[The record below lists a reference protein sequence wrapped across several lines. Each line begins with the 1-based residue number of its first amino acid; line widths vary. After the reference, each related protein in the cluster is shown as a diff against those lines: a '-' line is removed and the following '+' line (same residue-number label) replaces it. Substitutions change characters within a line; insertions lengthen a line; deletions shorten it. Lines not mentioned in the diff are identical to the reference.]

1 MTEQK
6 AKEPMD
12 YKDTVFLPKTDFP
25 MKAGLPQKEPGIL
38 AKWEADGLYHRSREA
53 RAGREKFILHDG
65 PPYANGDMH
74 IGHALNHILKDMV
87 CRTQSLLGKDA
98 PYVPGWD
105 CHGLPIEWKV
115 EEQYRKKKLN
125 KDEVP
130 VKEFRAECRAY
141 AQHWV
146 NVQREQVKRLGILG
160 HWEKPYLTMDFDSE
174 ATIVSELLKFAESG
188 QLYRGAKPVMWS
200 PVEKTALAEAEVEY
214 EEITSTQI
222 DVAFEIVESPI
233 PELVGAHAVIW
244 TTTPW
249 TIPVNQA
256 IAYGPDVEYSLVE
269 AATAA
274 TVGFETRSG
283 GKVTAQSD
291 LFACRRYLVASALF
305 EQFKGRAQFVDL
317 WQVVATLNGSDLAG
331 TIARHPIYNYLRHS
345 REGGN
350 PSPATSSQPD
360 GSVMDPR
367 LRGGDEKGNGMSDA
381 EWERALEF
389 YARPRPF
396 LPGDFVTTD
405 SGTGLVHMAPDHGED
420 DFDLCKAHG
429 IEPVFAVGPDGRYRD
444 DWAWLGGNTLSV
456 INSKLNAPPNADGT
470 GGPICE
476 ALKATGAL
484 LSARND
490 ESTRHSYPHSWRSKA
505 KVIYRCTPQ
514 WFVPMDKPVDR
525 DCPRMGTV
533 PNAGGAQSGTVP
545 KGTVPDVTLDGVG
558 HASGIPATLRELA
571 TAAIADTRWVPEKG
585 RNRIGAMV
593 EGRPDWVLSRQRAW
607 GVPITLFVDRKSG
620 QYLNDAGVNAR
631 IVEAIKAE
639 GVDAW
644 EAARAQE
651 YLGDAYTCEDYEQ
664 VFDILDVWFDSGCT
678 HVFTLESG
686 KWPEL
691 SWPADLYLEG
701 SDQHRGWF
709 QSSLLQSSAT
719 RGRAPYDAVLTH
731 GFTMDAKGLKMSK
744 SVGNTVDPLKVM
756 EVNGADIIRLWA
768 LSVDFTE
775 DHRIGDEILKG
786 VGDQYRKLR
795 NTFRYLL
802 GALDGFS
809 EAERVNFGQGLSPNG
824 DCPQNAPE
832 EGIVPMRGQSLEQ
845 LPELERYVLHLLS
858 GLDAKLK
865 VAVDD
870 FDFNSY
876 VRLLSDFANED
887 LSAFF
892 FDIRKDC
899 LYCDAPDSPKRRAY
913 RTVLDILFHAMVR
926 YAAPVLVFTAEEV
939 WASRYPDAE
948 SVHLL
953 EWPIL
958 PSLRHSREGGNP
970 SPETFSQPDDPV
982 MDPRLRGGDE
992 LVEKWTRLRSL
1003 REGVL
1008 AHLETLR
1015 REKVI
1020 GSSLEGSLQLTL
1032 RQDSDVALVQSL
1044 DFDEICIAC
1053 EIAVETNSSV
1063 PEHVDM
1069 VLIGATKTT
1078 HHKCGRCWRHLP
1090 EVSEDGALCGRCDDV
1105 ISNQ

>member
-6 AKEPMD
+6 D

-38 AKWEADGLYHRSREA
+38 ARWNEQDLYHRLREA
-53 RAGREKFILHDG
+53 RAGRPKFILHDG

-146 NVQREQVKRLGILG
+146 NVQREQVKRLGVLG
-160 HWEKPYLTMDFDSE
+160 NWDKPYLTMDFDSE
-174 ATIVSELLKFAESG
+174 ATIVSELMKFAAGG

-214 EEITSTQI
+214 EDITSTQI
-222 DVAFEIVESPI
+222 DVAFEIVEAPNA
-233 PELVGAHAVIW
+233 PELVGAYAVIW

-256 IAYGPDVEYSLVE
+256 LAYNYNVAYKLVE
-269 AATAA
+269 IKAG
-274 TVGFETRSG
+274 VFDDHPELLHLK
-283 GKVTAQSD
+283 GKQ
-291 LFACRRYLVASALF
+291 FLVAS
-305 EQFKGRAQFVDL
+305 DL
-317 WQVVATLNGSDLAG
+317 VEGFLNRILPELGSQMDWLTNWEYEFGNLEGAV
-331 TIARHPIYNYLRHS
+331 ARHPMHAL
-345 REGGN
+345 GGFFAK
-350 PSPATSSQPD
+350 PRPMLD
-360 GSVMDPR
+360 GS
-367 LRGGDEKGNGMSDA
+367 S
-381 EWERALEF
+381 
-389 YARPRPF
+389 
-396 LPGDFVTTD
+396 FVTTET
-405 SGTGLVHMAPDHGED
+405 GTGLVHMSPDHGED
-420 DFDLCKAHG
+420 DFDLCKTNG
-429 IEPVFAVGPDGRYRD
+429 IEPQFAVEGDGKYRA
-444 DWAWLGGNTLSV
+444 DWGWLGGQGSV
-456 INSKLNAPPNADGT
+456 INPKFNAPD
-470 GGPICE
+470 GPICSDLRE
-476 ALKATGAL
+476 AGGL
-484 LSARND
+484 LAASAD
-490 ESTRHSYPHSWRSKA
+490 YKHSYPHSWRSKA

-514 WFVPMDKPVDR
+514 WFVPMDREQAPSASLRSAPPPEGEDLVSA
-525 DCPRMGTV
+525 PLQQSS
-533 PNAGGAQSGTVP
+533 PLGG
-545 KGTVPDVTLDGVG
+545 GVG
-558 HASGIPATLRELA
+558 EADGGGTLRQRAMSE
-571 TAAIADTRWVPEKG
+571 IDRVRWVPEKG
-585 RNRIGAMV
+585 RNRISSMV

-620 QYLNDAGVNAR
+620 QYLCDPAVNAR
-631 IVEAIKAE
+631 IVAAIKIE

-644 EAARAQE
+644 EADRAQE
-651 YLGDAYTCEDYEQ
+651 YLGDGYNADDYEQ

-691 SWPADLYLEG
+691 SWPANLYLEG

-709 QSSLLQSSAT
+709 QSSLLQSCGT
-719 RGRAPYDAVLTH
+719 RGRAPYDTVLTH
-731 GFTMDAKGLKMSK
+731 GFTMDQKGLKMSK

-756 EVNGADIIRLWA
+756 ETNGADIIRLWA
-768 LSVDFTE
+768 LSVDYTE

-786 VGDQYRKLR
+786 VADQYRKLR
-795 NTFRYLL
+795 NTFRYML

-809 EAERVNFGQGLSPNG
+809 DAEKVAV
-824 DCPQNAPE
+824 DD
-832 EGIVPMRGQSLEQ
+832 M
-845 LPELERYVLHLLS
+845 PELERYMLHLLADM
-858 GLDAKLK
+858 DAKLK
-865 VAVDD
+865 VAVND
-870 FDFNSY
+870 FDFNTY

-899 LYCDAPDSPKRRAY
+899 LYCDAPTDPKRMAY

-939 WASRYPDAE
+939 WGTRFPDAD

-953 EWPIL
+953 EWPEVDAGWI
-958 PSLRHSREGGNP
+958 
-970 SPETFSQPDDPV
+970 D
-982 MDPRLRGGDE
+982 
-992 LVEKWTRLRSL
+992 
-1003 REGVL
+1003 
-1008 AHLETLR
+1008 ETLLFNR
-1015 REKVI
+1015 MDMRPWRKAVSAAIEPLRQQKLL
-1020 GSSLEGSLQLTL
+1020 GSSLEANVKIPIAFGGTFEQSM
-1032 RQDSDVALVQSL
+1032 RQMDLA
-1044 DFDEICIAC
+1044 EICIVSD
-1053 EIAVETNSSV
+1053 AVIVEHTVPDETA
-1063 PEHVDM
+1063 
-1069 VLIGATKTT
+1069 GAVIVERTN

-1090 EVSEDGALCGRCDDV
+1090 EVTEDGALCGRCDTV
-1105 ISNQ
+1105 LNA

>member
-6 AKEPMD
+6 D

-38 AKWEADGLYHRSREA
+38 ARWEEQGLYHKLREA

-160 HWEKPYLTMDFDSE
+160 HWDKPYLTMDFDSE

-214 EEITSTQI
+214 EDIVSTQI

-256 IAYGPDVEYSLVE
+256 IAYGPDVEYVLIEPMEGEGASYLIAE
-269 AATAA
+269 NLFNE
-274 TVGFETRSG
+274 TVGRLGFNSPGQPNYIIVNDYPGEM
-283 GKVTAQSD
+283 
-291 LFACRRYLVASALF
+291 
-305 EQFKGRAQFVDL
+305 
-317 WQVVATLNGSDLAG
+317 LAG
-331 TIARHPIYNYLRHS
+331 TIVRHPMHHL
-345 REGGN
+345 GGFF
-350 PSPATSSQPD
+350 A
-360 GSVMDPR
+360 
-367 LRGGDEKGNGMSDA
+367 K
-381 EWERALEF
+381 
-389 YARPRPF
+389 PRPM
-396 LPGDFVTTD
+396 LAGDFVTTD

-420 DFDLCKAHG
+420 DFDLCKANG
-429 IEPVFAVGPDGRYRD
+429 IEPQFAVEGDGKYRA
-444 DWAWLGGNTLSV
+444 DWAWLGGQGSV
-456 INSKLNAPPNADGT
+456 INPKFNAPD
-470 GGPICE
+470 GPICE
-476 ALKATGAL
+476 ALREAGGL
-484 LSARND
+484 LAASAD
-490 ESTRHSYPHSWRSKA
+490 YKHSYPHSWRSKA

-514 WFVPMDKPVDR
+514 WFVPMDRGD
-525 DCPRMGTV
+525 D
-533 PNAGGAQSGTVP
+533 S
-545 KGTVPDVTLDGVG
+545 
-558 HASGIPATLRELA
+558 LRQKA
-571 TAAIADTRWVPEKG
+571 MAAIADTRWVPEKG
-585 RNRIGAMV
+585 RNRIGSMV

-607 GVPITLFVDRKSG
+607 GVPITLFVDRKTG
-620 QYLNDAGVNAR
+620 QYLNDADVNAR
-631 IVEAIKAE
+631 IVAAVREE

-651 YLGDAYTCEDYEQ
+651 YLGAAYTAEDYEQ

-686 KWPEL
+686 RWPEL

-709 QSSLLQSSAT
+709 QSSLLQSCGT
-719 RGRAPYDAVLTH
+719 RGRAPYNAVLTH
-731 GFTMDAKGLKMSK
+731 GFTMDQKGLKMSK

-756 EVNGADIIRLWA
+756 ETNGADIIRLWA

-786 VGDQYRKLR
+786 VADQYRKLR

-809 EAERVNFGQGLSPNG
+809 EEERQDAN
-824 DCPQNAPE
+824 
-832 EGIVPMRGQSLEQ
+832 
-845 LPELERYVLHLLS
+845 LPPLERYILS
-858 GLDAKLK
+858 ELAYLDRKLRQ
-865 VAVDD
+865 AVDD

-876 VRLLSDFANED
+876 VRALTDFCNED

-899 LYCDAPDSPKRRAY
+899 LYCDGVDSHKRRAY
-913 RTVLDILFHAMVR
+913 RSVLDILFNALVR

-939 WASRYPDAE
+939 WQSRNPGSD

-953 EWPIL
+953 EWPEIGRWEDDDL
-958 PSLRHSREGGNP
+958 GTEWAALRA
-970 SPETFSQPDDPV
+970 
-982 MDPRLRGGDE
+982 
-992 LVEKWTRLRSL
+992 LRSQ
-1003 REGVL
+1003 VL
-1008 AHLETLR
+1008 EAIEPMR
-1015 REKVI
+1015 REKVV
-1020 GSSLEGSLQLTL
+1020 GSGLEAEVEVPASATMSLQPE
-1032 RQDSDVALVQSL
+1032 ALAELFITAKVSFT
-1044 DFDEICIAC
+1044 DGE
-1053 EIAVETNSSV
+1053 AV
-1063 PEHVDM
+1063 HVSR
-1069 VLIGATKTT
+1069 TEN
-1078 HHKCGRCWRHLP
+1078 HKCGRCWRHLP
-1090 EVSEDGALCGRCDDV
+1090 DVSEDGTLCGRCDEV
-1105 ISNQ
+1105 LNG